1 MKTIIITPPVVQFNS
16 PYPSGA
22 YLKAFFTHAEGGA
35 QSSDDVVWH
44 DLNIRLFYEVFS
56 QAGLTRLFELS
67 ESNALKLAAEAERK
81 GDDNTA
87 FNLRRYIT
95 QKQNWINWIDFITAV
110 LSGGG
115 AREKE
120 HQFLYSPFAPRG
132 SRMENYLSE
141 VSESGREPTVD
152 DMRFL
157 CSFALADL
165 SDYITVAFDPQF
177 SLVRYAESLA
187 VDTRSFSEF

>member
-1 MKTIIITPPVVQFNS
+1 MQLNTA
-16 PYPSGA
+16 YPSGA
-22 YLKAFFTHAEGGA
+22 YLTAFFKTEGCEA
-35 QSSDDVVWH
+35 SWC
-44 DLNIRLFYEVFS
+44 DLNIRLFYELFS
-56 QAGLTRLFELS
+56 RSGLRRLFELS
-67 ESNALKLAAEAERK
+67 EARALQLADEAERK

-87 FNLRRYIT
+87 FNLRRYIS
-95 QKQNWINWIDFITAV
+95 QKDAWIEWIDFITAV

-177 SLVRYAESLA
+177 SKPIEYLRERQRMLA
-187 VDTRSFSEF
+187 DVKVIEDLIQLLNCLP